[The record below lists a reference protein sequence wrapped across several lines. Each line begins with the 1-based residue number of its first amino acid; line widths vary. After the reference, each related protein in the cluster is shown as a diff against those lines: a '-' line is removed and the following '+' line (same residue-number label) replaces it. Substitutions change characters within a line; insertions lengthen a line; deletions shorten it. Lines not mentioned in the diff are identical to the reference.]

1 MTPHQDAT
9 FLYTEPL
16 GRVLGLWIALED
28 ATVNNGCLWFI
39 PGSHNGELPHRW
51 PPTPRLFCDVWNH
64 VVFLSPGGITRRM
77 VRTPPGSFPLT
88 DFAGREQTYADEQFV
103 AAPVKKGNSLESLH
117 FKANCAFY
125 SAQIVTQR
133 KSLTVLEK
141 HLFSF
146 WVSGTSSPPINTC
159 EKHLTC
165 LHFDLCT
172 Y

>member
-1 MTPHQDAT
+1 MPLFFTRSPWAEFWACGSPWKTP
-9 FLYTEPL
+9 PL
-16 GRVLGLWIALED
+16 TTAACGSSRGRT
-28 ATVNNGCLWFI
+28 TVSSLTCD
-39 PGSHNGELPHRW
+39 

-146 WVSGTSSPPINTC
+146 
-159 EKHLTC
+159 
-165 LHFDLCT
+165 
-172 Y
+172 